1 MVFRLVELFNSPK
14 SSTDLKDKCQTA
26 LKLCLQN
33 CLITSALEPLLYVAP
48 PEILKYVLGQYS
60 KVSTFF
66 VVLNAKRNNTRAVS
80 SWIAVFEKWNSIYF
94 QIIKLLILNSI

>member
-1 MVFRLVELFNSPK
+1 MVSRLVELFNSPE

-60 KVSTFF
+60 KVSAYFF
-66 VVLNAKRNNTRAVS
+66 LMQKA
-80 SWIAVFEKWNSIYF
+80 
-94 QIIKLLILNSI
+94 IKQKEQNRVYLL